1 MKTKTI
7 LIALFA
13 GLFAFA
19 FTVIKEAE
27 YKVDLS
33 QSKVNWTGRKITGEH
48 SGTIKLTDGKLIL
61 DGDKLSGGSFT
72 IDMASIKNTDITDAE
87 SGKDLEGHLKSE
99 DFFATEKY
107 PKARFV
113 ITKVS
118 PSDNKQSQIT
128 GNLTI
133 KGITKEVRFPAT
145 IQTEGDKVKA
155 TAKIVVDRT
164 LFDIRYGS
172 GSFFDDLGDKAIDNN
187 FELNVA
193 LLAKK

>member
-1 MKTKTI
+1 MKTKTT

-48 SGTIKLTDGKLIL
+48 SGTIQLTEGKLIL

-72 IDMASIKNTDITDAE
+72 IDMASIKNTDITDVE
-87 SGKDLEGHLKSE
+87 SSQDLTGHLKSE

-107 PKARFV
+107 PEARFV

-118 PSDNKQSQIT
+118 PSANKLSQIT

-133 KGITKEVRFPAT
+133 KGITKEVQFPAT
-145 IQTEGDKVKA
+145 IQAEGDKIKA

-164 LFDIRYGS
+164 LYDIRYGS

-193 LLAKK
+193 LVANK